1 MRRRAIGV
9 YTLGTYGILTT
20 LSPNWKACLSPAL
33 ILLGDQAV
41 EKIVTALQSG
51 VFYTHFSL
59 LRSIE
64 GGFGVPCLNHACDST
79 TNTMTDL
86 FDEKDEK

>member
-1 MRRRAIGV
+1 M
-9 YTLGTYGILTT
+9 
-20 LSPNWKACLSPAL
+20 LSPNWKACLNPAL
-33 ILLGDQAV
+33 IFLGDQAV

-64 GGFGVPCLNHACDST
+64 GGFGVPRLNHARDSN
-79 TNTMTDL
+79 TNTMSDL
-86 FDEKDEK
+86 FDEKVR